1 VEITFKSLLTT
12 LKRRK
17 KDSMLSRP
25 LVEAK
30 LLPKRKILGELMMS
44 MRDSSMLLSKVL
56 INTLMRTLKLLDKA
70 TQDHFMLLKDH

>member
-1 VEITFKSLLTT
+1 
-12 LKRRK
+12 
-17 KDSMLSRP
+17 MLSRP